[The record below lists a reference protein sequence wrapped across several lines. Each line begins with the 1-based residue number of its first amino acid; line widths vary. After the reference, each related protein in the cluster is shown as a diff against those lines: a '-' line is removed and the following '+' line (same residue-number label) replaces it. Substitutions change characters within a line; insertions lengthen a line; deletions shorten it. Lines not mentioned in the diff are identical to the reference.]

1 MPAPAWAPGGKG
13 PILPCAELRYI
24 SRCNMT
30 GCPPRPLLRS
40 SLEHNDPDDK
50 ATKRRTIPLSKET
63 YDNRL
68 FLDQG
73 TLSKRPRTHSQRLV
87 EVTMLLLLCFCV
99 CCLLTSDLWCVW
111 FLFFFF
117 FFFFF
122 FFL

>member
-40 SLEHNDPDDK
+40 SLGHIDPDVN
-50 ATKRRTIPLSKET
+50 ATLRRTIPLSKET

-87 EVTMLLLLCFCV
+87 EVTMLQLQCSRDRRLY
-99 CCLLTSDLWCVW
+99 TSD
-111 FLFFFF
+111 
-117 FFFFF
+117 
-122 FFL
+122 